1 MVNNNNGQKIDHTL
15 ASYKNAARQY
25 IWDFDKNDWYKNFKI
40 KLESMWTIAHQQN
53 VNKVE
58 VDHRPVA
65 RVGLT
70 KNYEML
76 YINDPGVQDFFKHH
90 LTNFK
95 IDWTN

>member
-53 VNKVE
+53 VDKVE
-58 VDHRPVA
+58 VDRRPVA
-65 RVGLT
+65 RIGLT

-76 YINDPGVQDFFKHH
+76 YINDPGVQDYFKHH